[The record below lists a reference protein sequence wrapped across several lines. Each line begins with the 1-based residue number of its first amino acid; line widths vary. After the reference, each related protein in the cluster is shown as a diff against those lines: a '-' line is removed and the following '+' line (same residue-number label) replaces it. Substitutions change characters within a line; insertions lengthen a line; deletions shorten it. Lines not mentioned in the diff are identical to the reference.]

1 MKVRKGV
8 KNIFKLLLM
17 VGFICTMGIV
27 QANGPNIKPN
37 HIVKDGYV
45 IYLGL
50 LPAEMIEGHTS
61 HSMHGG
67 IPSGQYRYHLA
78 IAIFDDE
85 TGKRIKNAKVQ
96 VSISNRIGIGMESN
110 KALEDMD
117 MNGKFMYGN
126 YFKLKTAGPYRID
139 VIIDLGSNRKPLKVV
154 FNYDFAHT

>member
-1 MKVRKGV
+1 MTSLVY
-8 KNIFKLLLM
+8 
-17 VGFICTMGIV
+17 TMTFV
-27 QANGPNIKPN
+27 HASESNIKPN

-50 LPAEMIEGHTS
+50 IPAEMIEGHTS
-61 HSMHGG
+61 YSMHGG